1 MRRAAAGLALLLAIA
16 PACDAPPRGAVL
28 PVRSSSNVPAPPDPV
43 ATAVGRVSREAYA
56 RDLAELAHPRHHRSA
71 PEGLARAEHSLAAS
85 LAGSGFRV
93 STQQVVYDGSAA
105 RNVIGERGPPTGE
118 VVIVCAHYDAVP
130 GTDGADDDASGAAG
144 VLAVA
149 RAVSDAR
156 LERRVRAILFAF
168 EEEGLVGSR
177 AYVASL
183 SDAERR
189 EIRGVINLEMIG
201 YVARG
206 RGSQRY
212 PDEIAQLVPRA
223 LLPAE
228 GDFLGVLGSDDP
240 GGPMDALERAKAYVP
255 KLRAVLVPSSTAIL
269 KMIPDLQRSDH
280 APFWDAGIPAVIA
293 GDTADFRTPHYHQPS
308 DCLGTLDLDFAT
320 DSARLAAA
328 ATLILAGAHAGP

>member
-1 MRRAAAGLALLLAIA
+1 MRLVRGALVFLLATT
-16 PACDAPPRGAVL
+16 PACDPAPRAAVS
-28 PVRSSSNVPAPPDPV
+28 PAPSRSSSPALDPV
-43 ATAVGRVSREAYA
+43 AAVVDRVTREAYA
-56 RDLAELAHPRHHRSA
+56 KDLAELAHPRHHRSA
-71 PEGLARAEHSLAAS
+71 PEGLAQAERSVAAS
-85 LAGSGFRV
+85 LAASGFRV
-93 STQQVVYDGSAA
+93 STQQVLYDGSTA
-105 RNVIGERGPPTGE
+105 RNVVAERGPEGGE

-149 RAVSDAR
+149 RALGDAR

-183 SDAERR
+183 SDDERR
-189 EIRGVINLEMIG
+189 SIRGVINLEMIG
-201 YVARG
+201 YVAHG

-212 PDEIAQLVPRA
+212 PEELAALVPRA

-228 GDFLGVLGSDDP
+228 GDFLGILGSDDP
-240 GGPMDALERAKAYVP
+240 GGPMEALERAKAYVP
-255 KLRAVLVPSSTAIL
+255 RLRAVLLPSSTTLL
-269 KMIPDLQRSDH
+269 KTIPDLRRSDH
-280 APFWDAGIPAVIA
+280 APFWEAGVPAVIA

-308 DCLGTLDLDFAT
+308 DRIATLDLEFAT

-328 ATLILAGAHAGP
+328 ATAILAGAR